1 LLTSSLRQLP
11 APCTEKGAA
20 APAGRQS
27 RTRGPCLNGSG
38 LRPFVGLLVAT
49 LFIAAGAR
57 PAWAEGC
64 FDAQTRT
71 SKPVYLT
78 LDTGHMGVAPLMAD
92 ILAKHQVRV
101 TFFGANERTQ
111 TGDGSLGR
119 DWAPWWRARAAE
131 GHEFASHTFDHTYW
145 RGDVAPDGRSDG
157 PPRARPAPSGG
168 SAVREATSVG
178 AVQFRVRPSAGPS
191 EGRESVWTAA
201 QYCAEITKAA
211 SRLEEI
217 TGKKPLPLF
226 RAPGGK
232 TSPKLLAAA
241 KACGYDHVGW
251 SPAGFLGDE
260 LSSEAYPNDQLLKK
274 ALRDIRPGD
283 ILLAHLGI
291 WSRKDPWAPAVLE
304 PLIIGL
310 KERGFC
316 FATLGEHPRYKAWI
330 AGRAGQP
337 PAGTAK

>member
-1 LLTSSLRQLP
+1 M
-11 APCTEKGAA
+11 
-20 APAGRQS
+20 
-27 RTRGPCLNGSG
+27 
-38 LRPFVGLLVAT
+38 
-49 LFIAAGAR
+49 
-57 PAWAEGC
+57 AWAAGC
-64 FDAQTRT
+64 FDAQNKPG
-71 SKPVYLT
+71 KPVYLT

-92 ILAKHQVRV
+92 ILARHQVRV

-111 TGDGSLGR
+111 TGDGSLGK
-119 DWAPWWRARAAE
+119 DWAPWWKARAAE

-145 RGDVAPDGRSDG
+145 RGDVAPGGRSDG
-157 PPRARPAPSGG
+157 PPRARPAPPGG

-178 AVQFRVRPSAGPS
+178 AVQFRVRPSAGPL
-191 EGRESVWTAA
+191 EGKESVWTAA

-232 TSPKLLAAA
+232 TSPRLLAAA

-260 LSSEAYPNDQLLKK
+260 LSSETHPNEQLLKK
-274 ALRDIRPGD
+274 ALRDIRAGD

-304 PLIIGL
+304 PLITGL

-316 FATLGEHPRYKAWI
+316 FATLAEHPRYRAWVKQQTSQ
-330 AGRAGQP
+330 AP
-337 PAGTAK
+337 VPAAK